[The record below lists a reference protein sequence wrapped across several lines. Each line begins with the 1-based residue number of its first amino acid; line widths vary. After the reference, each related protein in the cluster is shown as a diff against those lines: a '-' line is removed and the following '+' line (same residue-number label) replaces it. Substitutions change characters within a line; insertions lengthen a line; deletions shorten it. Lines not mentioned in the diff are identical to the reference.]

1 MFMRRSKKPS
11 VSFPLE
17 LSKVLYSDF
26 LLGVHEWNLFR
37 THTFF
42 RVFQLQKWCLGSL
55 AGSITSRCSGRI
67 KDRTRE
73 TAEIEP
79 KVWLIKFKVHAVERE
94 RLISLSL
101 HKSIYFLRD
110 SLLGV
115 DFFFGGGGGGEV
127 CLTWWSLGSMITV
140 FPSSEQR
147 NHQLNISVDWP
158 IISKLL
164 NPVVPKELA
173 SYVFLYSSGRQN
185 TNLL

>member
-1 MFMRRSKKPS
+1 MGVAHFSSSIVPFLWFQSRGRSSKHLMFMRRSKKPS

-37 THTFF
+37 TRTFF

-115 DFFFGGGGGGEV
+115 DFFFGGGGGGGMFNLVISWVHDNSISFFRTEE
-127 CLTWWSLGSMITV
+127 
-140 FPSSEQR
+140 SS
-147 NHQLNISVDWP
+147 
-158 IISKLL
+158 
-164 NPVVPKELA
+164 
-173 SYVFLYSSGRQN
+173 
-185 TNLL
+185 T